1 MDEASLTKQL
11 YIPAMQIFVERQQRR
26 QKCVHHSAE
35 TTRDCGSITARKL
48 WGQAVAVCCSVDRI
62 IMIVLV
68 KVMLDK
74 C

>member
-1 MDEASLTKQL
+1 MDEARLTKQL
-11 YIPAMQIFVERQQRR
+11 YTPAMQMSAER
-26 QKCVHHSAE
+26 QKCVLRCVR
-35 TTRDCGSITARKL
+35 TRVCGSITARKL
-48 WGQAVAVCCSVDRI
+48 WGQALAACCSVDRI